1 MSLPFH
7 PLVAGWFTETLGP
20 PLPAQQRAWAAIREG
35 RHTLLAAPTGSGKT
49 LAAFLNAIDELLR
62 EGLEHGLENEVRVL
76 YISPLKALSADIQ
89 KNLEEPLAA
98 IRERAAGA
106 GLPAVRIRSAARTGD
121 TPSSRR
127 AAMLRTPPHI
137 LVTTPESLYL
147 LLTAERSRTM
157 LGTVRTVIVDEIHA
171 VIDSRRGSHLAL
183 SLERL
188 EHVVGR
194 PLRRIGLSATQK
206 PVNEVARFLLGS
218 QSRNAEMDP
227 ERCEIIDAGH
237 RRAMDLAIEVPPS
250 PMEAVMSHEV
260 WSEVYERLTE
270 LIEAHRTTLVFVNT
284 RRMAER
290 LAARLTDRLG
300 EEAVTAHHG
309 SLSKE
314 ARLSA
319 EDRLRAGGLKA
330 LVATASLELGI
341 DIGHVDLVCQIG
353 SPRWISTF
361 LQRVGRSGHT
371 VRGTPKG
378 RLFPLSRDD
387 LVECA
392 ALLRAV
398 NEGELDRLVMMP
410 RPLDVLAQ
418 QTVAESA
425 CESWSEDEL
434 YRLWRGAYPYRE
446 LAREHF
452 DEVVRMVAEGFV
464 TRRGRRGALV
474 HRDRVNGR
482 IKGRRAARLTAITA
496 GGAIP
501 DNADYRVVLDPEET
515 FIGTLNED
523 FAIESSAGDIFQLGN
538 TSWRILAVNS
548 GTVRVADAHGEPPTI
563 PFWLGEAPGRSA
575 ELSTAVARLR
585 ADVEARLDGEDEDAA
600 AKWLEGLGLSSSAA
614 RQIQH
619 YLREAK
625 HILGALPTQ
634 DTLVLERFFD
644 EAGGMQMILHAPFG
658 SRVNRAWGLAL
669 RKKFCRQFN
678 FELQAAATEEGVL
691 LSLGPQHSFPLEDV
705 FRYVHPDTLERTLV
719 QALID
724 SPVFPT
730 RWRWNATI
738 SLAVPRNRAGRKV
751 PPPLQRMEADDLMA
765 AAFPDA
771 AACLENI
778 GGDREIP
785 DHPLVRQT
793 MRDCLEEAMAMSE
806 LDAVLRRVF
815 AGEIRY
821 VTRDT
826 PEPSVLS
833 HEILNSAPYSFLDDA
848 PLEER
853 RARAVQ
859 TRRAFEPS
867 SADELG
873 ALDPAA
879 IQRVREEVWPDP
891 RDADELHDAL
901 LTAGVLTAAEGAEGN
916 GGAGGDGGS
925 WLAFFEELCATGR
938 AGRLEVGGA
947 DVGRPRPDVAAGAS
961 RSGSNASD
969 AAELRK
975 IRKMRKVD
983 DVDAREAAV
992 GEVRGAGARS
1002 EAADRAARWVSTERL
1017 PEVLAVTGP
1026 EVRLEP
1032 ALTPPAD
1039 LTAREWSREEGVREL
1054 VRGRLQMCGPVAAG
1068 EMADTLAVR
1077 EPEVEAALLA
1087 LEAEGFVLRGA
1098 FTSPDAGVEWC
1109 ERRLLARIHRH
1120 TLNRLRAEIR
1130 PVSQADFV
1138 RFLFAWQRVAE
1149 GEQAAGVEGLA
1160 GVLTQLEGFE
1170 TCAGAWEADVLG
1182 RRVASYDPGLL
1193 DAVCLAGRVTWARI
1207 SPPSGNGPPVRGPL
1221 PATPIAFLDRGRMEV
1236 WLRAAGDAVARDH
1249 PAVGGNLVAGRGPL
1263 DDVAASLLSAH
1274 GRAVHDV
1281 LADRGAS
1288 FFDELV
1294 GASGLL
1300 PTRVEEALGELVA
1313 AGLATADSFT
1323 GLRALL
1329 VPSDRRKPL
1338 GPVPRSTRVATP
1350 AGRPG
1355 RRGSRGRGVGRRG
1368 QGGRAGRGRH
1378 DRRRSSVAFGVDSA
1392 GRWSLLGRDLPGRG
1406 SGAGEEARATSIV
1419 RALLRRYGVVF
1430 RRLLDNEPRTLPWWR
1445 LVRALRRMEARGD
1458 VRGGHFVTGVSGEQ
1472 FALPEAVGLLRR
1484 IRRKAPSGQ
1493 PVPVS
1498 AADPLNLTGILTPG
1512 PRIAKSTRSRVV
1524 YRDGVPVAAQEGGT
1538 FVRLGDYEDAVANQV
1553 ERAARIGSLPPALRS
1568 YMGRKRRAAAAGRNH
1583 T

>member
-1 MSLPFH
+1 MPGLPFH
-7 PLVAGWFTETLGP
+7 PVVGAWFTETLGE
-20 PLPAQQRAWAAIREG
+20 PLPAQERAWAAIREG

-62 EGLEHGLENEVRVL
+62 DGLERGLENEVRVL
-76 YISPLKALSADIQ
+76 YISPLKALSADIHR
-89 KNLEEPLAA
+89 NLEEPLGA
-98 IRERAAGA
+98 IRERAVQA
-106 GLPAVRIRSAARTGD
+106 GLPSVCIRSAVRTGD

-147 LLTAERSRTM
+147 LLTAERSRAM
-157 LGTVRTVIVDEIHA
+157 LRTVRTVIVDEIHA

-188 EHVVGR
+188 GHVTGQ
-194 PLRRIGLSATQK
+194 PLQRIGLSATQN
-206 PVNEVARFLLGS
+206 PIGEVARFLLGS
-218 QSRNAEMDP
+218 QSRAAAITDAKIDP
-227 ERCEIIDAGH
+227 ERCAIIDEGH
-237 RRAMDLAIEVPPS
+237 RRAMDLAVEVPPS

-270 LIEAHRTTLVFVNT
+270 SIEAHKTTLVFVNT

-314 ARLSA
+314 ARLDA
-319 EDRLRAGGLKA
+319 EDRLRAGSLKA

-392 ALLRAV
+392 ALVRAV
-398 NEGELDRLVMMP
+398 NDGELDRLVLLP
-410 RPLDVLAQ
+410 QPLDVLAQ
-418 QTVAESA
+418 QTVAETA
-425 CESWSEDEL
+425 CEPWSEEEL
-434 YRLWRGAYPYRE
+434 FRLWRGAYPYRE

-452 DEVVRMVAEGFV
+452 DEVVHMVAEGFV

-482 IKGRRAARLTAITA
+482 IRGRRAARLTAITA

-501 DNADYRVVLDPEET
+501 DNADYRVVLDPEEI

-548 GTVRVADAHGEPPTI
+548 GTVRVADAHGQPPTI

-575 ELSTAVARLR
+575 ELSSAVARLR
-585 ADVEARLDGEDEDAA
+585 ADVEVRLDGDDEDAA
-600 AKWLEGLGLSSSAA
+600 AKWLEALGLSSSAA

-634 DTLVLERFFD
+634 ETLVLERFFD

-738 SLAVPRNRAGRKV
+738 SLAVLRNRAGRKV

-793 MRDCLEEAMAMSE
+793 LRDCLEEAMAMGE
-806 LDAVLRRVF
+806 LERVLRQVF

-879 IQRVREEVWPDP
+879 IQRVREEVWPEP

-901 LTAGVLTAAEGAEGN
+901 LTSGVLTAAEGEEGT
-916 GGAGGDGGS
+916 GRS
-925 WLAFFEELCATGR
+925 WTALFEELCATGR
-938 AGRLEVGGA
+938 AGRLT
-947 DVGRPRPDVAAGAS
+947 
-961 RSGSNASD
+961 
-969 AAELRK
+969 LRK
-975 IRKMRKVD
+975 IRTIRNTRDPD
-983 DVDAREAAV
+983 DAMNQARADEA
-992 GEVRGAGARS
+992 GLGGASAW
-1002 EAADRAARWVSTERL
+1002 WVSAERL
-1017 PEVLAVTGP
+1017 PEVLAVTGSDAL
-1026 EVRLEP
+1026 VEP
-1032 ALTPPAD
+1032 ALTPPAE
-1039 LTAREWSREEGVREL
+1039 LAERKWTREEAVLEL
-1054 VRGRLQMCGPVAAG
+1054 VRGRLQMCGPVTAG
-1068 EMADTLAVR
+1068 EMADTLAVT
-1077 EPEVEAALLA
+1077 EPEVDAALLA
-1087 LEAEGFVLRGA
+1087 LEGEGFVLRGA
-1098 FTSPDAGVEWC
+1098 FTGPDVGVEWC
-1109 ERRLLARIHRH
+1109 ERRLLARIHRY

-1130 PVSQADFV
+1130 PVAQADFM
-1138 RFLFAWQRVAE
+1138 RFLFVWQRVAE
-1149 GEQAAGVEGLA
+1149 GEQAQGVEGLA
-1160 GVLTQLEGFE
+1160 GVLAQLEGFE
-1170 TCAGAWEADVLG
+1170 TCAGSWEVDVLG
-1182 RRVASYDPGLL
+1182 RRVANYDPGLL

-1207 SPPSGNGPPVRGPL
+1207 SPRARSAAPLRGPL
-1221 PATPIAFLDRGRMEV
+1221 PATPIAFLDRSRIDV
-1236 WLRAAGDAVARDH
+1236 WLRAGEE
-1249 PAVGGNLVAGRGPL
+1249 PAANGT
-1263 DDVAASLLSAH
+1263 ASVLSSH

-1281 LADRGAS
+1281 LEARGAS
-1288 FFDELV
+1288 FFPELV
-1294 GASGLL
+1294 SASGLL
-1300 PTRVEEALGELVA
+1300 PTRVEETLGELVA

-1338 GPVPRSTRVATP
+1338 GPARQR
-1350 AGRPG
+1350 GQRN
-1355 RRGSRGRGVGRRG
+1355 RRG
-1368 QGGRAGRGRH
+1368 
-1378 DRRRSSVAFGVDSA
+1378 RSSVAFGVDSA
-1392 GRWSLLGRDLPGRG
+1392 GRWSLLRRDPRGREDR
-1406 SGAGEEARATSIV
+1406 AGEEAIASSIA
-1419 RALLRRYGVVF
+1419 RSLLRRYGVVF
-1430 RRLLDNEPRTLPWWR
+1430 RRLLDNEPRTRPWWQ

-1458 VRGGHFVTGVSGEQ
+1458 VRGGRFVAGVSGEQ
-1472 FALPEAVGLLRR
+1472 FALPEAVGQLRR
-1484 IRRKAPSGQ
+1484 IRRSAPSGK
-1493 PVPVS
+1493 PVAVS
-1498 AADPLNLTGILTPG
+1498 AADPLNLTGVLTPG
-1512 PRIAKSTRSRVV
+1512 PRIAKSPRSRIV
-1524 YRDGVPVAAQEGGT
+1524 YRDGVPVAASEGGAFT
-1538 FVRLGDYEDAVANQV
+1538 QLVDYEDAVANQV

-1568 YMGRKRRAAAAGRNH
+1568 YMGRKRRGPAATPGSAKRNSRAAKASVPAVADTR
-1583 T
+1583 